1 MRKGKVRKMKNK
13 NPYLSCIMLWI
24 IVIFINLT
32 ACIFGVIN
40 GILWQAFF
48 NLAIVMID
56 CIYLGWC
63 IRRFNEFRE
72 FEKMKKSLKEF
83 IDNMDKMKENEP
95 FKEFENNGKSSS
107 RKV

>member
-1 MRKGKVRKMKNK
+1 MKNR
-13 NPYLSCIMLWI
+13 NPYLSCIILWI

-32 ACIFGVIN
+32 ACIFGVLN

-63 IRRFNEFRE
+63 ICKFNAYKELLRTKKALE
-72 FEKMKKSLKEF
+72 DGLNQFEELM
-83 IDNMDKMKENEP
+83 KMKENEP
-95 FKEFENNGKSSS
+95 FKEFENNAKS
-107 RKV
+107 